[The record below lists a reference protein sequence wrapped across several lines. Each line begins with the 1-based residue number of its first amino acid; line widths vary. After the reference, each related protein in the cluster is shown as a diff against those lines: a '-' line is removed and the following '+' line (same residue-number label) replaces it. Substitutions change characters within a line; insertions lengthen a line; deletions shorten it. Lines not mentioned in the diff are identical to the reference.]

1 MTAIQKKLAYL
12 KACGLD
18 FIDIAEKL
26 KISRVTLTNWNR
38 DKTRPH
44 LVYQKALDD
53 LYNTEK
59 AKRGE
64 QDGKDK

>member
-1 MTAIQKKLAYL
+1 MTELQKKLAYL
-12 KACGLD
+12 KTCGLD

-38 DKTRPH
+38 NKTKPNQ
-44 LVYQKALDD
+44 LYSEALENIY
-53 LYNTEK
+53 LTEK

-64 QDGKDK
+64 